1 MTVNDMRACG
11 WLWAMKVLSAED
23 VKRLPVG
30 YRVFLIGPDRH
41 GEKNVEEGV
50 IEQIGNACL
59 RRFRVDRLDGAVKKM
74 IRDYPGKVWAIREVG
89 VYG

>member
-11 WLWAMKVLSAED
+11 WLWAMKVLTAED

-50 IEQIGNACL
+50 IEQIGNARSRC
-59 RRFRVDRLDGAVKKM
+59 FRVDRPDGAVKKM

-89 VYG
+89 IDG

>member
-1 MTVNDMRACG
+1 MTAKEMAACG
-11 WLWAMKVLSAED
+11 WLYGMKVLSAED

-30 YRVFLIGPDRH
+30 YKVFLIGPDRH

-50 IEQIGNACL
+50 IEQIGNARS
-59 RRFRVDRLDGAVKKM
+59 RRFRVDRPDGAVKKM

-89 VYG
+89 VDG

>member
-11 WLWAMKVLSAED
+11 WLWAMKVLTAED

-41 GEKNVEEGV
+41 GEKNVEEGNIIQSGKV
-50 IEQIGNACL
+50 
-59 RRFRVDRLDGAVKKM
+59 RKFRIDRPDGFHLAV
-74 IRDYPGKVWAIREVG
+74 IRDYPGKVWAIREGAVDG
-89 VYG
+89 